1 MTRQRAGSLFLS
13 VAALTILWSAP
24 AWAKD
29 EACAG
34 ISEKCTADVTYDK
47 TINGTI
53 YSCYDCKQALCK
65 DGGNGGLSGTKTSSV
80 CTEKATTFQP
90 IPIDDLFRGNDRLA
104 PKPRPKPLRGS
115 DQRPRSTTQEAKA
128 APESPLRDHRKGRVP
143 GRGSSPPEQV
153 PEDGDDDGGT
163 GQTLANPGEGGP
175 EEFDEADALFGPRT
189 DVESAQPV
197 VTSTPASVRKKSKQ
211 PPRPEPSP
219 TEVISPS
226 GPIPVPYP
234 NTTTVVD
241 HSEPNT
247 ESPRRNEPIPA
258 RRGTLP
264 APSEVTISEVGRTSL
279 RINWMDNATMEFGV
293 AVERGMPVEDRGGIN
308 HQWKLA
314 FNVEE
319 RVMTRVQGT
328 GWRTDEDDQLEPG
341 TNYCYRLRAYRKNHY
356 SSYSRQACARTS
368 P

>member
-1 MTRQRAGSLFLS
+1 MTRQRVGSLFLS

-115 DQRPRSTTQEAKA
+115 DQRPRSTTQDAKA

-197 VTSTPASVRKKSKQ
+197 VTSTSAPERKKDT
-211 PPRPEPSP
+211 PPLLPA
-219 TEVISPS
+219 
-226 GPIPVPYP
+226 PIPPGLPIPYP
-234 NTTTVVD
+234 NVTT
-241 HSEPNT
+241 
-247 ESPRRNEPIPA
+247 
-258 RRGTLP
+258 
-264 APSEVTISEVGRTSL
+264 EV
-279 RINWMDNATMEFGV
+279 
-293 AVERGMPVEDRGGIN
+293 P
-308 HQWKLA
+308 
-314 FNVEE
+314 
-319 RVMTRVQGT
+319 
-328 GWRTDEDDQLEPG
+328 
-341 TNYCYRLRAYRKNHY
+341 
-356 SSYSRQACARTS
+356 
-368 P
+368 